1 MGNLFPVFFFQ
12 KEVPYAKDQVTMNVL
27 LLTGLFEAAR
37 GMKTFSWTRQG
48 EDDMAIKADT
58 NMTIR
63 MNREVK
69 QQAQQIFANLGMD
82 MTTAINVFLRQ
93 AISYRGFPFE
103 VTLNTPNAV
112 TLTAMDVAENN
123 ENMYGLF
130 DSVSSLMDALN
141 A

>member
-1 MGNLFPVFFFQ
+1 MTV
-12 KEVPYAKDQVTMNVL
+12 
-27 LLTGLFEAAR
+27 
-37 GMKTFSWTRQG
+37 
-48 EDDMAIKADT
+48 KADT

-69 QQAQQIFANLGMD
+69 QEAQMIFADLGMD

-93 AISYRGFPFE
+93 VISHKGFPFE
-103 VTLNTPNAV
+103 VILNSPNDV
-112 TLTAMDVAENN
+112 TLAAMEAAKKGTD
-123 ENMYGLF
+123 MHGPL

>member
-1 MGNLFPVFFFQ
+1 
-12 KEVPYAKDQVTMNVL
+12 
-27 LLTGLFEAAR
+27 
-37 GMKTFSWTRQG
+37 MKG

-112 TLTAMDVAENN
+112 TQTAMDVAEND
-123 ENMYGLF
+123 ENMHGPF